1 MINRPPLSTPAILVI
16 KSPKR
21 RGFKD
26 YSRASRFALLALACL
41 GLAGLSSTPLSAAT
55 WSGLGADNLWT
66 NPNNW
71 EANTIP
77 LLSGDTLI
85 FPAAAENL
93 TDPTKNISVND
104 IGNLNLLSISIV
116 GAFTINSTYTL
127 TCPTIDASATATIAA
142 PLAIPVG
149 ESLTINQTTSLKT
162 LSLTRAIS
170 GSGLVTIGG
179 PGVVEFTGSNANT
192 YDGPTTSVETSGLG
206 YLRLARSA
214 ESIPGNLTIIS
225 GAKVIINA
233 ATSQIHYDSLVH
245 IGGTVNTASVGI
257 LDISG
262 ASGFDS
268 GFDNETIGALEG
280 TGRVDLGTRQLG
292 CYVSPVV
299 APEFLGSL
307 SGTAASSFRKHG
319 SFTQR
324 MSGTN
329 NFLIGAD
336 TYDFLGST
344 VLNGGALT
352 LLGDHSSS
360 NITATAGTLLV
371 AKLAH
376 VGAIAMSGS
385 STLSVGNDAANENQA
400 FSKSLSLTSSTRMD
414 VFSGGSPGN
423 STLTVTGTVSLG
435 GATLLVTTD
444 TAVTAGTDI
453 LIIDNDGTDLVSGT
467 FASLPGGTELM
478 SSGISPQPFTISYS
492 RGANAN
498 DVVLT
503 RIATA
508 TTTANDPVITSAGT
522 ASGVVGAAF
531 TYQIAATNSPTSY
544 STSTLPAGLSMNA
557 SGLISGTPT
566 TSGSS
571 NFVVSATNAAPRT
584 GSRVVVM
591 TISGGGNPAP
601 PGPASTGSTGGGSSS
616 GCGAGSTSAML
627 GLLLMLGM
635 LGMTLVGSR
644 RRQS

>member
-1 MINRPPLSTPAILVI
+1 MSLTTTIHPSLPSLRS
-16 KSPKR
+16 K
-21 RGFKD
+21 
-26 YSRASRFALLALACL
+26 RFAFLAIIATCLLALAV
-41 GLAGLSSTPLSAAT
+41 APASAAT

-71 EANTIP
+71 QANTIP

-85 FPAAAENL
+85 FPAAAEKAGGPANN
-93 TDPTKNISVND
+93 TSVNN
-104 IGNLNLLSISIV
+104 IGNLALNSISIV

-127 TCPTIDASATATIAA
+127 TCPTINASATATIAA

-149 ESLTINQTTSLKT
+149 QSLTINQTTSLKT
-162 LSLTRAIS
+162 LSLTGVIS

-179 PGVVEFTGSNANT
+179 PGVVEFTGSPANT
-192 YDGPTTSVETSGLG
+192 YNGLTSVQTSGLG
-206 YLRLARSA
+206 YLRLARSG

-225 GAKVIINA
+225 GAKVIIDA

-245 IGGTVNTASVGI
+245 IDGTVNTASVGI
-257 LDISG
+257 LDISL

-329 NFLIGAD
+329 NFLIGAT

-360 NITATAGTLLV
+360 NITATAGSLLV

-385 STLSVGNDAANENQA
+385 SDLSVGNDAANQNQA
-400 FSKSLSLTSSTRMD
+400 FSKSLSLTSGTRMN
-414 VFSGGSPGN
+414 VFTGGAPGN

-435 GATLLVTTD
+435 GATLLMTTNN
-444 TAVTAGTDI
+444 AVTAGTNI
-453 LIIDNDGTDLVSGT
+453 LIIDNVLTGPVSGT
-467 FASLPGGTELM
+467 FASLPQGAELM
-478 SSGISPQPFTISYS
+478 SSGSMPQPFTISYIG
-492 RGANAN
+492 GAGAN

-508 TTTANDPVITSAGT
+508 TTTANDPVITSAG
-522 ASGVVGAAF
+522 AVNGVVGTAI
-531 TYQIAATNSPTSY
+531 TNYQITATNSPTSF

-571 NFVVSATNAAPRT
+571 NVVVSATNAAPRT

-591 TISGGGNPAP
+591 TISGSGPGVGGGNPAP
-601 PGPASTGSTGGGSSS
+601 PGPATTATSSSSHS
-616 GCGAGSTSAML
+616 GCGSGGAIAVLS
-627 GLLLMLGM
+627 LMLM
-635 LGMTLVGSR
+635 LGMTLLGSR
-644 RRQS
+644 RSRR

>member
-1 MINRPPLSTPAILVI
+1 MINYQPSSSPTALEINSQKKHGLS
-16 KSPKR
+16 
-21 RGFKD
+21 GC
-26 YSRASRFALLALACL
+26 SRALRFSLSSLAFLALS
-41 GLAGLSSTPLSAAT
+41 GLSATPLSAAT
-55 WSGLGADNLWT
+55 WSGLGDNNLWS

-71 EANTIP
+71 QANTIP

-93 TDPTKNISVND
+93 TDPTKNISVNN
-104 IGNLNLLSISIV
+104 IGNLDLLSISIV
-116 GAFTINSTYTL
+116 GAFTINGTYTL

-149 ESLTINQTTSLKT
+149 QSLTINQTTSLKT

-179 PGVVEFTGSNANT
+179 AGVVEFTGSIANT
-192 YDGPTTSVETSGLG
+192 YDGLTSVETSGVG

-245 IGGTVNTASVGI
+245 IDGTVNTASVGI

-268 GFDNETIGALEG
+268 GTDNETIGALEG
-280 TGRVDLGTRQLG
+280 TGRVDLGTRRLG

-371 AKLAH
+371 ANLAH

-385 STLSVGNDAANENQA
+385 SNLSVGNDAANPNQA

-453 LIIDNDGTDLVSGT
+453 LIIDNDVTDPVSGT

-531 TYQIAATNSPTSY
+531 TYQIAATNSPTSFTA
-544 STSTLPAGLSMNA
+544 SNLPAGLSMNA

-571 NFVVSATNAAPRT
+571 NVVVSATNATPRT

-591 TISGGGNPAP
+591 TISGGSNPAP
-601 PGPASTGSTGGGSSS
+601 PGPASVSSGGSSS

-635 LGMTLVGSR
+635 TLIGSR
-644 RRQS
+644 RRQF